1 MQLSLLQIPSIF
13 YVFYCCTFELEVL
26 NTYKFYS
33 IQIFFLDFYF
43 TNVQEAET
51 LNKLSSIILQGKK
64 TPKQL
69 NHSNVFWT
77 QFTLIKGTKW
87 ALWI

>member
-43 TNVQEAET
+43 TNVQDSKAAET

-64 TPKQL
+64 TPKTTKPFKCFL
-69 NHSNVFWT
+69 NTVHT
-77 QFTLIKGTKW
+77 YQGH
-87 ALWI
+87 